1 MKYLKSI
8 IVILLVCGT
17 IWGVAN
23 QFRIAKLEKENA
35 SLDQR
40 VEKLGTYSIKL
51 EQILKERPM
60 TDEEKAITEHN
71 VAILQEQWGFTTR
84 AQDLSQSILAYYR
97 YGKLDNAK
105 IKSLSSKYDTPLKI
119 VLENDTVLLTDSDLS
134 YMRTAD
140 GDIFYSFVDC
150 ILVYLGEYG
159 DGTPVPSPSL
169 LPMGEGGKIS
179 DF

>member
-1 MKYLKSI
+1 MKFLKTI

-40 VEKLGTYSIKL
+40 VEKLETYRFKL

-84 AQDLSQSILAYYR
+84 AEDLSKSILAYYR

-105 IKSLSSKYDTPLKI
+105 IKALSVKTDDPLRI
-119 VLENDTVLLTDSDLS
+119 VLEDDTVLLTDSNLT
-134 YMRTAD
+134 YLQTAD
-140 GDIFYSFVDC
+140 GDIFYSFVDR
-150 ILVYLGEYG
+150 IWY
-159 DGTPVPSPSL
+159 
-169 LPMGEGGKIS
+169 I
-179 DF
+179 

>member
-1 MKYLKSI
+1 MKFLKNI
-8 IVILLVCGT
+8 IVIMLIGGT
-17 IWGVAN
+17 IWGVTN
-23 QFRIAKLEKENA
+23 QFRITKLQKENA

-40 VEKLGTYSIKL
+40 VEKLETYRIKL

-97 YGKLDNAK
+97 YGQLDNAK

-119 VLENDTVLLTDSDLS
+119 VLEDDTVLLTDSNLT
-134 YMRTAD
+134 YLQTAD
-140 GDIFYSFVDC
+140 GDIFYSFVHHNWY
-150 ILVYLGEYG
+150 I
-159 DGTPVPSPSL
+159 
-169 LPMGEGGKIS
+169 
-179 DF
+179 